1 MRVLQT
7 IMVKHVALI
16 TTKMIMNV
24 TSPVE
29 APRNPAMNLASAV
42 FILGWAGAYYVPVF
56 LHFFV
61 ELYRESNEKTRRLTV
76 PLLVIKLSQNRE
88 TIHTTSLHKSI

>member
-1 MRVLQT
+1 MRVLQA

-29 APRNPAMNLASAV
+29 AAMNLASAV
-42 FILGWAGAYYVPVF
+42 FILGWAGEVSVGSGEF
-56 LHFFV
+56 LKEH
-61 ELYRESNEKTRRLTV
+61 SG
-76 PLLVIKLSQNRE
+76 PKLSSPKKQKEN
-88 TIHTTSLHKSI
+88 LCKS